1 MKSTLRSRLLANYE
15 QMSTTDKIIANYFLN
30 NESSVTAKSINAFAK
45 EIKVSSASLSRFSK
59 HLGYTGFPELRLEL
73 VSILKDPNDFR
84 INEFDNQDGELN
96 KVRSIFELDQRSLQS
111 TYNLM
116 TEEQLNSSIDLI
128 TKCKTL
134 GFFGIAG
141 SNVVALNGYFEFIRT
156 PINCFYSSDYHLQ
169 LMKAS
174 NMTKDDCAILI
185 SQSGRDKDILKI
197 MEILKTNNV
206 PIIVI
211 SSFSNTK
218 VANGATILF
227 RSVSEEAKYRSE
239 ALHTLITQIS
249 IMDSLF
255 FLCSFKLGTAMSNSI
270 EKVRK
275 VISQTRY

>member
-1 MKSTLRSRLLANYE
+1 MKSTLRSRMLANYE

-30 NESSVTAKSINAFAK
+30 NETNITTKSIHTFAK
-45 EIKVSSASLSRFSK
+45 EINVSSASLSRFSK

-73 VSILKDPNDFR
+73 TSMLKDPNDFR
-84 INEFDNQDGELN
+84 IDEFDNQEGELN

-116 TEEQLNSSIDLI
+116 TEKQLTSAVDLI
-128 TKCKTL
+128 TKSKTL

-174 NMTKDDCAILI
+174 NMTKNDCAILV
-185 SQSGRDKDILKI
+185 SQSGRDKDALKI
-197 MEILKTNNV
+197 MDILKANKV

-211 SSFSNTK
+211 TSFSNTK

-227 RSVSEEAKYRSE
+227 RSVSDEAKYRSE

-270 EKVRK
+270 EKVRQ

>member
-1 MKSTLRSRLLANYE
+1 MKSTLRSRMLANYE

-30 NESSVTAKSINAFAK
+30 NESSLTTKSIHTFAQ
-45 EIKVSSASLSRFSK
+45 EIQVSSASLSRFSK

-73 VSILKDPNDFR
+73 TSMLEDPNDFR
-84 INEFDNQDGELN
+84 INEFDNQEGELN

-116 TEEQLNSSIDLI
+116 TEKQLTGAVDLI
-128 TKCKTL
+128 TKCTTL
-134 GFFGIAG
+134 GFFGLAG

-169 LMKAS
+169 LMQAS
-174 NMTKDDCAILI
+174 NMNKDDCAILV
-185 SQSGRDKDILKI
+185 SQSGRDKDILKL
-197 MEILKTNNV
+197 MEILKANNV

-211 SSFSNTK
+211 TSFSNTK
-218 VANGATILF
+218 VASGATILF
-227 RSVSEEAKYRSE
+227 RSVSDEAKYRSE

-255 FLCSFKLGTAMSNSI
+255 FLCSFKLGTAMSDSI

-275 VISQTRY
+275 VISETRY